1 MKKSIFIVL
10 SVSVFVFLATIS
22 CKKDRIE
29 KSLNE
34 YGNLNDYLN
43 TKKQAEQ
50 VFVIDSG
57 GTGPIIGNQGTK
69 IWIAKSC
76 LQKPNGDTIT
86 WPYIVKL
93 VELYTPMDMIY
104 WQMPT
109 VSSLGILETDG
120 EIRLR
125 AFKDNVELKLKPY
138 PCYCLVEMP
147 NNAPKNYM
155 KVFYG
160 FENSGKPD
168 WTTNLTQLGVSPG
181 VNPWFLATD
190 TGYVGQIARL
200 GWIGCDSLV
209 GSTSGVKLN
218 FVSTTDNLEN
228 VGIFVFLPTTKT
240 VMQVYNMKSTV
251 MPSGSSVKIICMGI
265 KTDGILFCYYQALSV
280 TANTEIEV
288 EMTEITDANLTT
300 LLQNL

>member
-1 MKKSIFIVL
+1 MKKQTLTPIFVGLFILFSIL
-10 SVSVFVFLATIS
+10 S

-50 VFVIDSG
+50 VFIIDSG

-69 IWIAKSC
+69 IWISKSC

-104 WQMPT
+104 YQMPS

-138 PCYCLVEMP
+138 PCHCIVSMP
-147 NNAPKNYM
+147 NDAPKNYM
-155 KVFYG
+155 KVYYG
-160 FENSGKPD
+160 FENSSKPD
-168 WTTNLTQLGVSPG
+168 WTSNLSQLGVATG
-181 VNPWFLATD
+181 VNPWFLSTD

-200 GWIGCDSLV
+200 GWIACDSIV

-218 FVSTTDNLEN
+218 FVSTSDNLEN
-228 VGIFVFLPTTKT
+228 VGVFVYFPVTHT
-240 VMQVYNMKSTV
+240 VMQVYDQLSSVMPIGSTV
-251 MPSGSSVKIICMGI
+251 KIVCIGM
-265 KTDGILFCYYQALSV
+265 KTDGTLFHYYQSLTVNS
-280 TANTEIEV
+280 NMDINV